1 LRKLLI
7 LLALMFAAV
16 TPGFAQEET
25 TGTIA
30 DVVAASAEGE
40 TPEFTTL
47 LAAVQAA
54 DASVLETLSNPEAE
68 YTVFAPTDEAFTALG
83 EEALNAILADSE
95 ALTNLLLYHVVE
107 GKLLAADLTALNG
120 QTVTT
125 LQGEELSVTV
135 EEDTVFVNG
144 AEVTTADIEA
154 ANGVIHGINAVL
166 VLPEPAEV
174 AGEATAEV
182 PAEPQGTLVPEI
194 VVPGTI
200 ADTVLQSAA
209 NAEAPEFTYLLAA
222 IFAADPAVVQT
233 LSDESA
239 SLTVFAPTDA
249 AFAELMDIIGA
260 DEFTM
265 IIADQQR
272 LTDLLLYH
280 VLDGQ
285 HLAAD
290 VAGMSGQST
299 ATLLEGQSLQI
310 TTDEG
315 GNVLV
320 NGIQVL
326 TTDIQASNG
335 VIHVING
342 VLVPETSGGESS

>member
-1 LRKLLI
+1 MRKLLI

-16 TPGFAQEET
+16 APGFAQEET
-25 TGTIA
+25 TETIA
-30 DVVAASAEGE
+30 DIVTASAEGE

-54 DASVLETLSNPEAE
+54 GTSVLETLSNPEAE
-68 YTVFAPTDEAFTALG
+68 YTVFAPTDAAFTALG
-83 EEALNAILADSE
+83 EEALNAVLADSE

-125 LQGEELSVTV
+125 LQGEVLSITV

-166 VLPEPAEV
+166 VLPEV

-182 PAEPQGTLVPEI
+182 PAEPQGTPVPEI
-194 VVPGTI
+194 VAPGTI

-209 NAEAPEFTYLLAA
+209 NTEAPEFTYLLAA

-290 VAGMSGQST
+290 VAGMNGQST

-342 VLVPETSGGESS
+342 VLVPKTSGGESS

>member
-1 LRKLLI
+1 MRKLLI
-7 LLALMFAAV
+7 LLALVLAAV

-54 DASVLETLSNPEAE
+54 GTSVLETLSNPEAE
-68 YTVFAPTDEAFTALG
+68 YTVFAPTDAAFTALG
-83 EEALNAILADSE
+83 EEALNAVLADSE

-125 LQGEELSVTV
+125 LQGEVLSITV

-154 ANGVIHGINAVL
+154 ANGVIHGINAAL
-166 VLPEPAEV
+166 VLPEV
-174 AGEATAEV
+174 ADEAT
-182 PAEPQGTLVPEI
+182 AEPQGTPIPEM
-194 VVPGTI
+194 VAPGTI

-209 NAEAPEFTYLLAA
+209 NVEAPEFTYLLAA
-222 IFAADPAVVQT
+222 IFAADPAVAQT

-290 VAGMSGQST
+290 MAGMNGQST